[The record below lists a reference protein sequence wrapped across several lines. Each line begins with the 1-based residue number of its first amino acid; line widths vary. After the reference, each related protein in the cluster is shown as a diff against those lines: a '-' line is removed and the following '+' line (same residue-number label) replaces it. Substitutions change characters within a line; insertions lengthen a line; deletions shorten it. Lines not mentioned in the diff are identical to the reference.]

1 MGAARRA
8 GDPDIFWIFFSLR
21 RRIRWS
27 HRRRACS
34 DNKCRD
40 RQFIVSILEITG
52 KPASSLVF
60 QPAAKL
66 EGFICA
72 NSRCD
77 FFTQSQLCAAF
88 ERPPLVRSDASHHR
102 FKGRTDC
109 HFSIQTCTGGQITLC
124 HTAPHSLSNPPTMK
138 RLLLAVSLLGAA
150 LLSGCGVVAA
160 PCRVASAG
168 LKMVPLVGHVAAA
181 PTDACA
187 DIID

>member
-1 MGAARRA
+1 VIRA
-8 GDPDIFWIFFSLR
+8 FPGSSFSLR

-40 RQFIVSILEITG
+40 RQFIVAICEIAG
-52 KPASSLVF
+52 KPASTLVLR
-60 QPAAKL
+60 PAAKAGGL
-66 EGFICA
+66 ICA
-72 NSRCD
+72 KSECD
-77 FFTQSQLCAAF
+77 FFTQSQRCAAF
-88 ERPPLVRSDASHHR
+88 ERVLLLRSDASRHGVETH
-102 FKGRTDC
+102 TDC
-109 HFSIQTCTGGQITLC
+109 HFPIQTRTGWRKTLC
-124 HTAPHSLSNPPTMK
+124 HTARHSLSNPSTMK
-138 RLLLAVSLLGAA
+138 HLLLAVSLLGAA